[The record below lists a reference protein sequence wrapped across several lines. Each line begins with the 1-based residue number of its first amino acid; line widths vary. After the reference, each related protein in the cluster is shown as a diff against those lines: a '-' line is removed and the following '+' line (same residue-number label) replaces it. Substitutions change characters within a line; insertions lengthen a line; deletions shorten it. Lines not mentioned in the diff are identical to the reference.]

1 MAVMMKGVRA
11 ALPSIRQPVIVFASP
26 VDHVISASNPR
37 KILARLGSER
47 TELVPCHRSFHVVT
61 LDHDAELVQER
72 VLTFAHEV
80 DRAKLAAS

>member
-1 MAVMMKGVRA
+1 MMKGVRA
-11 ALPSIRQPVIVFASP
+11 ALPSIRQPVVVFASP
-26 VDHVISASNPR
+26 VDHVISTSNPR
-37 KILARLGSER
+37 KILARVGSER